1 MPLASVT
8 AQNASLD
15 NDYGVT
21 RGPNA
26 PDAHEL
32 ALFTGDPML
41 GGVEISG
48 GGYVRAPVPPAAWG
62 TAVGGAKSATVT
74 FADTTSD
81 WLTNVTHWLLLDAAD
96 STTRW
101 DSASFAEAGQITD
114 MGDGPVVTV
123 TIFYPDLPTP

>member
-1 MPLASVT
+1 MPLASVA

-15 NDYGVT
+15 NDYGTT

-26 PDAHEL
+26 ADSHEL
-32 ALFTGDPML
+32 ALFSGDPML

-48 GGYVRAPVPPAAWG
+48 GGYVRATVLPADWG
-62 TAVGGAKSATVT
+62 AAAGGAKSATVT
-74 FADTTSD
+74 FPDTTSE

-101 DSASFAEAGQITD
+101 DSASFAEAGEITD
-114 MGDGPVVTV
+114 MGDGPVATVTV
-123 TIFYPDLPTP
+123 FYPDLPTP